1 MSIKEKIKNIL
12 RTNIVKS
19 LKKIVSRV
27 GKFLIAIL
35 QLSIPLLYW
44 IIFGYIDQQIL
55 AVFTFGAY
63 VAWVEL
69 SCSSIVDIFKANGNG
84 NGHSEPPQ

>member
-44 IIFGYIDQQIL
+44 IIFANIDQQIL